1 MCADGRS
8 HLPPFAT
15 NASAGALHKTSN
27 DFKDNNLSP
36 TMATNSHAK
45 KPSGGSAPDYTS
57 FSPSKIPRAASR
69 ASAPRT
75 REPMSLAQALQH
87 AADRHRVAQG
97 SPSPAPRPSRQEP
110 ARSVTSEHRPLVN
123 MFPDKPIDLGRFG
136 KRPSREAKFGS
147 KDSFD
152 SSSRNGRDTDDEF
165 ERKLKKFEADE
176 KVFEALLK
184 EERNGPFAQRKLSG
198 ATTRPASARGGAT
211 RAGNGNREEP
221 RQTWGDTGY
230 AREHTDYYRRF
241 QDAPDEAA
249 EHYEFLTGTGQGL
262 KSKTY
267 HQSGAISTEPF
278 STAPPV
284 RPATTTPFNAGY
296 SWQVDDDFT
305 AGDMQGS
312 TSPPVGFGRT
322 NTRLD
327 ELKQLEIDVERQY
340 PLSSKRSFLQRT
352 NTKLDEIARLEKEAL
367 LRYPVSNVEV
377 IDSPV
382 DDLHILE
389 DPSEGE
395 GNQTRKNGPTI
406 RLGESR
412 ERLAFTSDDQ
422 RNGRNEAPNELVR
435 SNIPE
440 SAKSE
445 NAFRGNG
452 VYGTGGDKIANTPVT
467 IYNGDLQNKFSNSHE
482 QPQTNDDLP
491 ARPQTQ
497 PSPAKDDPQDLLRR
511 LARASSKSPSP
522 RPAQSH
528 FQSKVQKE
536 ETAEAVTTSEDHVAS
551 EEKLLRAPKP
561 TVGFAGISR
570 SSSTNS
576 ISSKTSAMSG
586 DPTARLAA
594 EAKLFAL
601 DNYSER
607 GSLRAPSPVPETE
620 NEMKA
625 NKEAAE
631 DIDDET
637 PRPNKFVDP
646 IIAPTPVVPGAFIQ
660 TPAPTKVVHDTE
672 EKIEAS
678 STFKSPEKA
687 STQTRDLSISPRTSK
702 SEGQR
707 ETGRQRLGL
716 NTRRTKSASRH
727 RSPVKNSAKPPTVKD
742 DLRQIYQRNNIDDSE
757 LDDLTDVI
765 MTTENPEE
773 VVEILKTEVSNLQDE
788 TKVLPI
794 DEQLKRMNGM
804 SEALKTGLAGI
815 RNAKRGIERLEDQV
829 SRPGKPARNPV
840 QNQSAGPKNL
850 GIGAKQ
856 SDTYTYFQVPIP
868 KLYRAEPKFRPTMFG
883 FLLLLLGFWQLYW
896 AVEGVFYNQW
906 GKQHFCYRGAPC
918 RWDMDDPEY
927 GYVIPVKLDEW
938 ITGGAIRPH
947 AAHWLEEA
955 RDGWADI
962 EDWLT
967 NTDIR
972 QIHHQAIR
980 DPVKKEQYWRR
991 IEKKG
996 LFPEWKPAPWV
1007 MPQIEIWDRE
1017 AQAREEAEARAAM
1030 GYDDDLD
1037 ERDDPAN
1044 DSMDKDQPISGDET
1058 VGWLR

>member
-1 MCADGRS
+1 
-8 HLPPFAT
+8 
-15 NASAGALHKTSN
+15 
-27 DFKDNNLSP
+27 
-36 TMATNSHAK
+36 MATNSHTK
-45 KPSGGSAPDYTS
+45 KPSSGSVIDLAST
-57 FSPSKIPRAASR
+57 SPSRIPRAASR

-110 ARSVTSEHRPLVN
+110 ARPATSEHRPLVN

-136 KRPSREAKFGS
+136 KRPRREAKLGS
-147 KDSFD
+147 RDSFG
-152 SSSRNGRDTDDEF
+152 SSSRNDGDTDDEF
-165 ERKLKKFEADE
+165 ERKMRKFEADE
-176 KVFEALLK
+176 KVFETLLK
-184 EERNGPFAQRKLSG
+184 EERNGPFAQRKLG
-198 ATTRPASARGGAT
+198 GPITRPASARGSAD
-211 RAGNGNREEP
+211 RARNGNYEEP
-221 RQTWGDTGY
+221 RPTWGDTGY
-230 AREHTDYYRRF
+230 ARQYTDYYRRF

-249 EHYEFLTGTGQGL
+249 EHYQFLTGTGQGSQ
-262 KSKTY
+262 KKPY
-267 HQSGAISTEPF
+267 HQISAMSTEPH

-284 RPATTTPFNAGY
+284 RPATTGPLNTGY

-327 ELKQLEIDVERQY
+327 ELKQLEIDAERQH

-352 NTKLDEIARLEKEAL
+352 NTKLDEIARLEKEAM
-367 LRYPVSNVEV
+367 LRYPVTNVEETET
-377 IDSPV
+377 SPV
-382 DDLHILE
+382 DDVLNFKEPLE
-389 DPSEGE
+389 SEG
-395 GNQTRKNGPTI
+395 TRPWKGGPTT
-406 RLGESR
+406 RLLS
-412 ERLAFTSDDQ
+412 TSEDQ
-422 RNGRNEAPNELVR
+422 RNGYTEAPDVPAGSNQHGSPKSKIVPQDNGINGREEEKLADKPVTVHNGDYRNESVKNH
-435 SNIPE
+435 
-440 SAKSE
+440 
-445 NAFRGNG
+445 
-452 VYGTGGDKIANTPVT
+452 DH
-467 IYNGDLQNKFSNSHE
+467 HE
-482 QPQTNDDLP
+482 TNDDAP
-491 ARPQTQ
+491 ARPQAQ
-497 PSPAKDDPQDLLRR
+497 PSLAKDDPQDLLRR

-528 FQSKVQKE
+528 VARKAQE
-536 ETAEAVTTSEDHVAS
+536 EDIAEVATNSEDKVAS
-551 EEKLLRAPKP
+551 EDKFLRAPKP
-561 TVGFAGISR
+561 TVGFSGISR

-607 GSLRAPSPVPETE
+607 GSLRAPSPVPEIGTE
-620 NEMKA
+620 VKA
-625 NKEAAE
+625 NNEATSE
-631 DIDDET
+631 NDDET
-637 PRPNKFVDP
+637 PRPKKFIDP
-646 IIAPTPVVPGAFIQ
+646 VTAPTPVVPGAFIQ
-660 TPAPTKVVHDTE
+660 TPAPTKIAQDAE
-672 EKIEAS
+672 EKVEAS
-678 STFKSPEKA
+678 SSMFKPPEKA
-687 STQTRDLSISPRTSK
+687 ITQTRDLSTSPRASK
-702 SEGQR
+702 SDIQR
-707 ETGRQRLGL
+707 ETGRQRLGH

-727 RSPVKNSAKPPTVKD
+727 CSPVKNSAKPPTVKD

-773 VVEILKTEVSNLQDE
+773 VVEILKTEVPNLEGD
-788 TKVLPI
+788 TKGLPI
-794 DEQLKRMNGM
+794 DEQLKKMNGM

-815 RNAKRGIERLEDQV
+815 RNAKRGIERLETQV
-829 SRPGKPARNPV
+829 SRPGKPARNLVP
-840 QNQSAGPKNL
+840 NQPAFSMDTGMSAQ
-850 GIGAKQ
+850 Q
-856 SDTYTYFQVPIP
+856 SNVYTYIQVPVP
-868 KLYRAEPKFRPTMFG
+868 RLYRTEPRLRPTLFG
-883 FLLLLLGFWQLYW
+883 LFVLLLACWQLYW
-896 AVEGVFYNQW
+896 AVEGIFYDQW
-906 GKQHFCYRGAPC
+906 GKQQFCYRGVPC

-947 AAHWLEEA
+947 AARWLEEA

-996 LFPEWKPAPWV
+996 LFPEWNPAPWV

-1017 AQAREEAEARAAM
+1017 AEAREEAEARAAM
-1030 GYDDDLD
+1030 GYDIDD
-1037 ERDDPAN
+1037 RDDPAN
-1044 DSMDKDQPISGDET
+1044 DSMDKDQPISGGET